1 MQLKRRTRIA
11 GGHRL
16 PEGNDVAPDECRV
29 DRKTSVG
36 SVRQVIRPQFAAQEI
51 ERPSQGRATVV
62 FVQLGPERSE
72 QLVAAEAHPT
82 APQQDVGQ
90 KGKSFRLLPNGARV
104 TFPHRQDRGTKD

>member
-1 MQLKRRTRIA
+1 
-11 GGHRL
+11 
-16 PEGNDVAPDECRV
+16 
-29 DRKTSVG
+29 
-36 SVRQVIRPQFAAQEI
+36 
-51 ERPSQGRATVV
+51 VV